1 MGDVYKRLKAFKSTL
16 SPSTGPL
23 YFAKVDVQAAFDT
36 IPQSAIVGLL
46 DSIPQ
51 QRHYRISKHVELAS
65 NDPSTAADGKL
76 IPSRPSRKWHATAA
90 RRGDKSTFFESLDL
104 GRAEKKR
111 NTVFIDSVV
120 QRKYETSDLLSLVAS
135 HIQQNLVKIGKKYYR
150 QKQGI
155 PQGSV
160 LSSTLCNYFYA
171 DLEMQVLAFLDS
183 SESLLLRL
191 IDDFLLITPDKAKAV
206 RFVETMH
213 RGVPEYGVSV
223 NPAKTLTNFDLTVH
237 GVPVAN
243 NAGRSVFPYCGTLI
257 NCKTLD
263 ITKDHD
269 REALGPVPGKPGQK
283 DGHRPKGT
291 RAVGLYDSLTVD
303 MCRTPGQAFERKVL
317 NVFKMQ
323 GHLMFLDTA
332 LNAPAT
338 VLANLREAFGVAAAK
353 LWAYMR
359 CLPSA
364 KRPTTPLV
372 IRTLGRLVD
381 VAFRLATSRA
391 RRTHYPDYVC
401 DVSKREVAWLGY
413 HAFLDVLGR
422 KQTTYGPVLH
432 WLRAEIRK
440 LAQSREIRQG
450 RVRHVARDRVF
461 SDARAYG

>member
-1 MGDVYKRLKAFKSTL
+1 MFKSAL
-16 SPSTGPL
+16 GPSTGPL
-23 YFAKVDVQAAFDT
+23 YFAKVDVQSAFDT

-51 QRHYRISKHVELAS
+51 QRHYRISKHVEITS
-65 NDPSTAADGKL
+65 NNPSTGANGKL
-76 IPSRPSRKWHATAA
+76 IPSRPSRKWHATAV
-90 RRGDKSTFFESLDL
+90 RKGDKSTFLESLDL

-111 NTVFIDSVV
+111 DTVFVDSVV
-120 QRKYETSDLLSLVAS
+120 QRKYEASDLLSLVAS

-183 SESLLLRL
+183 SDCLLLRL
-191 IDDFLLITPDKAKAV
+191 IDDFLLITLDKAKAV
-206 RFVETMH
+206 RFIDTMH

-223 NPAKTLTNFDLTVH
+223 NPAKTLTSFDIAVN
-237 GVPVAN
+237 GIPVAN
-243 NAGRSVFPYCGTLI
+243 IVGRGVFPYCGMLI
-257 NCKTLD
+257 NCKTMDLS
-263 ITKDHD
+263 KDHD
-269 REALGPVPGKPGQK
+269 REALGSGPGKPGQA
-283 DGHRPKGT
+283 DGQRPKDT
-291 RAVGLYDSLTVD
+291 RVAGLYDSLTVEV
-303 MCRTPGQAFERKVL
+303 CRTPGQTFERKAL

-338 VLANLREAFGVAAAK
+338 VLTNLGEAFGVTAAK
-353 LWAYMR
+353 MWAYMR
-359 CLPSA
+359 CLPPA
-364 KRPTTPLV
+364 KRPAAPLV

-422 KQTTYGPVLH
+422 KQAAYGPILR
-432 WLRAEIRK
+432 WLRVEIRK
-440 LAQSREIRQG
+440 LAQAREIG
-450 RVRHVARDRVF
+450 RGRARHVACV
-461 SDARAYG
+461 